1 MAYNA
6 IEETY
11 DPVTL
16 FNKPALFTVLRIDRN
31 TVPEGLFA
39 YDIRHSDDDGNAVTV
54 EKSVRVKHMGT
65 VVFSEPLDF
74 GEAEYLPLNDENGG
88 LNFDCGHDC
97 RTVAEYIRCIN
108 SKEDFKSR
116 VDRDYA
122 AFCKKIEG
130 WSARAIIEHADEI
143 SAMKEIYAALIEP
156 EDHFSPEEIACLS
169 QTPRPLD
176 SVYGYWESLTL
187 SYRECSPYLAAR
199 AMLDDMAFDDDD
211 ARGDH
216 HDAWKKSAPAKAV
229 FLRKTSGIQEL
240 QDYAGHQDE
249 RRQLQVIK
257 TIVLSSAMYD
267 IFRENLLF
275 DWGFSRENAN
285 LAYDGHVWNCA
296 LIRTTDRK
304 EAICVSPE
312 GHDYARYA
320 AYIADHSALN
330 LSDVPVEHRS
340 PESEVADIM
349 RFVNQDQDSLAV
361 TQTQKL
367 LCGIGKILE
376 KAGGEQDQYYL
387 FSHNMGSFAGFCGD
401 SIGVNDIHE
410 EPLYVGDMTCL
421 NGNPD
426 QPQLVFRHPTGEPFP
441 SQEYVKEAGVT
452 RLAGWQESMMFL
464 RARDF
469 DMLSCRGDY
478 RMSRQIASRIHAI
491 NQEQRRSGR

>member
-1 MAYNA
+1 MNA
-6 IEETY
+6 DIYELT
-11 DPVTL
+11 
-16 FNKPALFTVLRIDRN
+16 
-31 TVPEGLFA
+31 PEKQRRFLA
-39 YDIRHSDDDGNAVTV
+39 NVSA
-54 EKSVRVKHMGT
+54 
-65 VVFSEPLDF
+65 
-74 GEAEYLPLNDENGG
+74 
-88 LNFDCGHDC
+88 
-97 RTVAEYIRCIN
+97 
-108 SKEDFKSR
+108 
-116 VDRDYA
+116 DYE
-122 AFCKKIEG
+122 AFCKKVDG
-130 WSARAIIEHADEI
+130 WSAPDIMAHANEI
-143 SAMKEIYAALIEP
+143 SVIKEIYGALIKLHE
-156 EDHFSPEEIACLS
+156 HFSSEEIACLS
-169 QTPRPLD
+169 QNPHPLD

-187 SYRECSPYLAAR
+187 SCRECSPYLAAR
-199 AMLDDMAFDDDD
+199 TMLDDMVFGDENTRDDD
-211 ARGDH
+211 R
-216 HDAWKKSAPAKAV
+216 KSAPPAAV
-229 FLRKTSGIQEL
+229 FLRKAINIQEL
-240 QDYAGHQDE
+240 QNYADHQDE
-249 RRQLQVIK
+249 KKQLRVIK
-257 TIVLSSAMYD
+257 TIVLSPALYD

-275 DWGFSRENAN
+275 DWGFVQENAD
-285 LAYDGHVWNCA
+285 LTYDGQVWDCA

-312 GHDYARYA
+312 GYEYARYA
-320 AYIADHSALN
+320 AYIADHSALDV
-330 LSDVPVEHRS
+330 SDVPVEHRS
-340 PESEVADIM
+340 PESEAADIM
-349 RFVNQDQDSLAV
+349 RFVNQEQDSLAV

-401 SIGVNDIHE
+401 PIGVNDIHE